1 MAELARKNACTE
13 PSMAMYSARK
23 DKEWYAAVHA
33 GSASL
38 M

>member
-1 MAELARKNACTE
+1 MAELARKSACTE

-23 DKEWYAAVHA
+23 DKEWYVAVHA